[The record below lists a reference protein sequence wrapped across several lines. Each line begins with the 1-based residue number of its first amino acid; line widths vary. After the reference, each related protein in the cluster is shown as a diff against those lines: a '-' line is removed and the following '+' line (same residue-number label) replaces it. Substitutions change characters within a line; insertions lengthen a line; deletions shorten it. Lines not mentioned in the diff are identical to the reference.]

1 MMYNGGGYGGNWGW
15 MLISMIVT
23 MVFLAGLIWIIARLA
38 RDGNR
43 RDDRPTTPREPDAL
57 TVLQQRYA
65 SGELD
70 DAEFDHR
77 RQVLLGNL

>member
-1 MMYNGGGYGGNWGW
+1 MMYDGGGYGGNWGW
-15 MLISMIVT
+15 MLVSMIVT
-23 MVFLAGLIWIIARLA
+23 MVFLAGLIWIIARLIG
-38 RDGNR
+38 DGNR
-43 RDDRPTTPREPDAL
+43 RDDRLTTPREPDAL
-57 TVLQQRYA
+57 TVLQRRYA